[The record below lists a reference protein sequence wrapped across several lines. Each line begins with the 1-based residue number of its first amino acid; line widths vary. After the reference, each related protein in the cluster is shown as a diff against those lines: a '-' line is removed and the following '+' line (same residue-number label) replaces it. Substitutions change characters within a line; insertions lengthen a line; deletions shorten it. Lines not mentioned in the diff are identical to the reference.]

1 MYLNKISWLS
11 INYIISTIKQT
22 TTNYKMKK
30 NLFTLTALILI
41 AGVSFAQQRPYDQR
55 GINVFETPKGTTKPF
70 EKVKLNIGGSFTQGF
85 QVLSQS
91 NTASPNMSGTTN
103 LNKPVEMVPGF
114 NTAYA
119 NLYFD
124 TYLADG
130 VTLNMTLYLSSRHHN
145 ETWVKGG
152 YIQFDKLPFLKSD
165 AIDNIMKF
173 TTIKVGHME
182 INYGDS
188 HFRRSDNG
196 NSIYNPFIENYIM
209 DAFTTEIGAEFIFQH
224 KGFLG
229 VASVTNGKIKGDVIK
244 ATPVPGA
251 SDGKHHPAFIGK
263 FGYDGQLME
272 NLRLRATVSGYHT
285 AGSVSNTLFN
295 GDRAGS
301 HYFGVMDNAITT
313 STFTS
318 GRFNPGFSD
327 KLSTVV
333 GNLFVQFGGLEWF
346 TTLESAKGRNRT
358 EQSERSANQFATD
371 LLYRFGSTKNFWIG
385 GRYNTVSAQ
394 MAASDIDI
402 NRVAV
407 SGGWFIT
414 KNILAKAEYVS
425 QKYNG
430 FVTTDIRNG
439 GKFNGI
445 VFEAVIGF

>member
-1 MYLNKISWLS
+1 MKNK
-11 INYIISTIKQT
+11 
-22 TTNYKMKK
+22 
-30 NLFTLTALILI
+30 LFTLTAILLISVT
-41 AGVSFAQQRPYDQR
+41 AFAQYRPYDQR
-55 GINVFETPKGTTKPF
+55 GINIFETPKGSVKPF

-85 QVLSQS
+85 QALSHS
-91 NTASPNMSGTTN
+91 NTAQPNMSGNTN
-103 LNKPVEMVPGF
+103 LNKVIDIVPGF

-124 TYLADG
+124 TYLAEG

-152 YIQFDKLPFLKSD
+152 YIQFDKLPFFKSEFL
-165 AIDNIMKF
+165 DNIMNF

-182 INYGDS
+182 INYGDA

-196 NSIYNPFIENYIM
+196 NSIYNPFIENNIM

-229 VASVTNGKIKGDVIK
+229 VASVTNGKIKGDVVK
-244 ATPVPGA
+244 GVPVEGA

-263 FGYDGQLME
+263 VGYDGQLMD

-285 AGSVSNTLFN
+285 AGSVSNTLYN

-313 STFTS
+313 NTFTS

-327 KLSTVV
+327 KVSAVM
-333 GNLFVQFGGLEWF
+333 GNLFVQLGGVEWF
-346 TTLESAKGRNRT
+346 TTLERAKGRNRT
-358 EQSERSANQFATD
+358 EQSERSANQFVTD
-371 LLYRFGSTKNFWIG
+371 MLYRFGSTKNLWVG
-385 GRYNTVSAQ
+385 GRYNSVSAEVTGTKV
-394 MAASDIDI
+394 DI
-402 NRVAV
+402 NRIAV

-414 KNILAKAEYVS
+414 KNILAKVEYVS
-425 QKYNG
+425 QQYKG
-430 FVTTDIRNG
+430 FLPTDIRNG
-439 GKFNGI
+439 GKFNGV
-445 VFEAVIGF
+445 VFEAVVGF